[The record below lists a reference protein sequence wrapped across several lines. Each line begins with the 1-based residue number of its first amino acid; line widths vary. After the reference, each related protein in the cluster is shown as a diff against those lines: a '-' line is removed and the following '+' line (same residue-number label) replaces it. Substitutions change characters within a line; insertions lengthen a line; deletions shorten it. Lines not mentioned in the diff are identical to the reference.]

1 MKYST
6 TVIKQ
11 QFVCTLFNIVII
23 FSRGHEYYTGLKQ
36 VKGESVFTELNNEL
50 LGTWNKWGSVTGGTC
65 TVYSNEGGEWVWHTN
80 TCDLPCLYI
89 CEYIVPTPGNDKFSI
104 LHSSSNASIC
114 GMVALH
120 KPHSITFDDTLYGFR
135 HIWLNFTYFLSQ
147 CLPFLV

>member
-89 CEYIVPTPGNDKFSI
+89 CEYIVPTPGMMMLVDLVLVKKATHIKVINRKFKKFPLI
-104 LHSSSNASIC
+104 LI
-114 GMVALH
+114 
-120 KPHSITFDDTLYGFR
+120 F
-135 HIWLNFTYFLSQ
+135 
-147 CLPFLV
+147 LPFIVSF